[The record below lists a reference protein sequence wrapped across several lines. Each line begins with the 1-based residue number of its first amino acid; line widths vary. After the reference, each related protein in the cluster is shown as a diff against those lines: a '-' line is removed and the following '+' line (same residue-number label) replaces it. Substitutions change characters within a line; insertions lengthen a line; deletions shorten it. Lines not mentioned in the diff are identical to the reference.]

1 MNNNHQQLHT
11 ASQQAAVASSSEVAG
26 AVAND
31 TVFNAPSVQ
40 STVSTSTTVV
50 HTPSQVAAEVE
61 AWNKNKTLPVFSV
74 GSNNGRMDAWERSGG
89 AGSTEERAIAD
100 RATRRGIFNEGR
112 QKDGRVNKHKN
123 SGRDNRD
130 KLVAKKRQ
138 DAASLPTTGLRRSLR
153 GSRTI
158 AQNPKMWD
166 DIAKGKIDSQTDEEA
181 SIESL

>member
-1 MNNNHQQLHT
+1 M
-11 ASQQAAVASSSEVAG
+11 
-26 AVAND
+26 
-31 TVFNAPSVQ
+31 
-40 STVSTSTTVV
+40 
-50 HTPSQVAAEVE
+50 
-61 AWNKNKTLPVFSV
+61 FSV
-74 GSNNGRMDAWERSGG
+74 GSNNGRLDAWERSGG

-100 RATRRGIFNEGR
+100 RATRHGIVNEGR

-138 DAASLPTTGLRRSLR
+138 DAASPPTTGLRRSSR